1 MSFMFYQLIV
11 YASTIMPIGA
21 FLAGLVLGI
30 LIAANK
36 VKPTRI
42 LGIGYIFASV
52 PILTGSLPQFISR
65 FVGAAVLARLSIAL
79 SWTGYICALAFSL
92 CICLYIHKRYG
103 KKLIYIPV
111 MAVPVVGMFAS
122 AAVALLLNRTGNPN
136 RLLPIWIALTKEIN
150 SFITATVASVAVI
163 VVLYLNRKKEDIVP
177 SLWKMRLIVYVWS
190 VLTFINR
197 TLYYVYTL
205 RAALIKQTRPDP
217 FWLEYAHYNELIFL
231 IINIVG
237 SLIAL
242 IVPVYIFVMVCRASH
257 KTENTGG

>member
-1 MSFMFYQLIV
+1 MSFMFYQLII

-21 FLAGLVLGI
+21 FLAELVLGI
-30 LIAANK
+30 LVASNK
-36 VKPTRI
+36 VKPTKI

-52 PILTGSLPQFISR
+52 PILTGSLPQFIAR
-65 FVGAAVLARLSIAL
+65 YVGSAVFARISAAL
-79 SWTGYICALAFSL
+79 SWTGSICLLAASF
-92 CICLYIHKRYG
+92 CICMFIHKRYG

-111 MAVPVVGMFAS
+111 MAVPVVGSVAS
-122 AAVALLLNRTGNPN
+122 SLVALLLNRTAAPD
-136 RLLPIWIALTKEIN
+136 RFLPIWITLTRSIN
-150 SFITATVASVAVI
+150 NFITSAVAAVAI
-163 VVLYLNRKKEDIVP
+163 IIVLYRCRQKEDIVP
-177 SLWKMRLIVYVWS
+177 SLWKMRLVVFVWS
-190 VLTFINR
+190 VLTFINS

-205 RAALIKQTRPDP
+205 RAALIKQTRPDT

-242 IVPVYIFVMVCRASH
+242 IIPIYVFVMVCRASH

>member
-1 MSFMFYQLIV
+1 MFSV
-11 YASTIMPIGA
+11 
-21 FLAGLVLGI
+21 
-30 LIAANK
+30 
-36 VKPTRI
+36 RI
-42 LGIGYIFASV
+42 TFRREV
-52 PILTGSLPQFISR
+52 SR
-65 FVGAAVLARLSIAL
+65 S
-79 SWTGYICALAFSL
+79 
-92 CICLYIHKRYG
+92 

-197 TLYYVYTL
+197 TSYYVYTL

-217 FWLEYAHYNELIFL
+217 FRLEYAHYNELIIL
-231 IINIVG
+231 IMNIVG

-242 IVPVYIFVMVCRASH
+242 IVPGYIFVMVCRASH